1 MFQNYNIH
9 KAQEGTS
16 GFPVRSVSGLSEADV
31 VFRLSVAQGGV
42 WGAHGES
49 GRRKSAGVPADPAWP
64 AARCTLLWLGR
75 FSGLAAADVAAGLEC
90 GAAQAAWLAVFPM
103 LGSIAHFA
111 LFSKDE
117 AAGGCGVG
125 SVSRQSSRRR
135 SQAFGLQI
143 IAQQIRCGRE
153 GPYPAV

>member
-1 MFQNYNIH
+1 LFQNYNIH

-64 AARCTLLWLGR
+64 AARYTLLWLG
-75 FSGLAAADVAAGLEC
+75 LAAADLAAGLEC

-111 LFSKDE
+111 FFQ
-117 AAGGCGVG
+117 
-125 SVSRQSSRRR
+125 R
-135 SQAFGLQI
+135 
-143 IAQQIRCGRE
+143 
-153 GPYPAV
+153 